1 MGGQQSSTH
10 HSSRFLESASSPMPQ
25 GIALPPPPRRP
36 VIVTVPQ
43 PRNSRQPPLRPGDT
57 FAAKVEDKKKILVK
71 VPEGAAPGQ
80 QMQVLIPE
88 YSQMVASTLT
98 GPPPG
103 CKVFLEHPI
112 IVANVSHQI
121 QGPTK
126 ELASSKKVTT
136 LMQKAQRDL
145 LRKASFAGCNA
156 VLGISFNITTTASSN
171 SGGTTTL
178 ALVSAYGTPC
188 IIASEPIPG
197 PAGGPGMVPA
207 SGIMQQLPPGMAP
220 GANIHGASLMSADA
234 ESAADNDE
242 FCDTEGNDSDREGS
256 TTPTATVDIGAS
268 FSMDSSS
275 NQ

>member
-1 MGGQQSSTH
+1 
-10 HSSRFLESASSPMPQ
+10 MPY

-43 PRNSRQPPLRPGDT
+43 PRNSRQPPLKPGDT

-103 CKVFLEHPI
+103 CKVFMEHPI

-156 VLGISFNITTTASSN
+156 VLGINFNITTTSSSTATSN
-171 SGGTTTL
+171 STL

-188 IIASEPIPG
+188 IVASEPD
-197 PAGGPGMVPA
+197 
-207 SGIMQQLPPGMAP
+207 SGRGTMQELPSGMAP
-220 GANIHGASLMSADA
+220 GVPSGIPAESQSSTGPGATLVTADA
-234 ESAADNDE
+234 ESEADHEE
-242 FCDTEGNDSDREGS
+242 FCDTEGAESDICS
-256 TTPTATVDIGAS
+256 PTGADAS
-268 FSMDSSS
+268 RG
-275 NQ
+275 

>member
-1 MGGQQSSTH
+1 MGSQQSSTH
-10 HSSRFLESASSPMPQ
+10 HASRFLESASSPMPQ
-25 GIALPPPPRRP
+25 GIVLPPPPTRP
-36 VIVTVPQ
+36 VIIQVPQ
-43 PRNSRQPPLRPGDT
+43 PKNSRQPPLRPGDT
-57 FAAKVEDKKKILVK
+57 FAAKVDDKKKILVK

-80 QMQVLIPE
+80 QVQVLIPE

-103 CKVFLEHPI
+103 CKVYVEHPI

-156 VLGISFNITTTASSN
+156 VLGINFNITTTSSSSASD
-171 SGGTTTL
+171 TTTL

-188 IIASEPIPG
+188 IVASDPVPYPG
-197 PAGGPGMVPA
+197 SSGPQP
-207 SGIMQQLPPGMAP
+207 QPLPPGMAP
-220 GANIHGASLMSADA
+220 GACPHPGVSAAMGPGASLMTADG
-234 ESAADNDE
+234 ESAADPEE
-242 FCDTEGNDSDREGS
+242 FFDHDEGS
-256 TTPTATVDIGAS
+256 ESDGTVPSAAGLP
-268 FSMDSSS
+268 SS
-275 NQ
+275 

>member
-1 MGGQQSSTH
+1 MGSQQSSTH

-36 VIVTVPQ
+36 VIVTVPH

-71 VPEGAAPGQ
+71 VPEGAGPGQ

-103 CKVFLEHPI
+103 CKVFVEHPI

-121 QGPTK
+121 QGLTK

-156 VLGISFNITTTASSN
+156 VLGINFNITTTSS
-171 SGGTTTL
+171 SSSTDTTTL

-188 IIASEPIPG
+188 IVASDPVPG
-197 PAGGPGMVPA
+197 
-207 SGIMQQLPPGMAP
+207 PGMAP
-220 GANIHGASLMSADA
+220 GRPSEMPQGMIPGAAPSVPAELAGHMAGASLVTADA
-234 ESAADNDE
+234 ESVVDTEE
-242 FCDTEGNDSDREGS
+242 FCDTEGTESDGM
-256 TTPTATVDIGAS
+256 TPTASAS
-268 FSMDSSS
+268 DGGLNFALSSGS
-275 NQ
+275 